1 VGALT
6 DVLSKWPRTEV
17 PAALLVAWAVW
28 ILGGLLLM
36 LWFTRRSAAPR
47 EHALTPRPSGAVRRR
62 RSSVHAAARQASTVL
77 SAAAQNPAP
86 RSSSAVR
93 VPDAYSELSS
103 LLDSTNDPPA
113 KD

>member
-6 DVLSKWPRTEV
+6 AALSKWPRPDV

-36 LWFTRRSAAPR
+36 LWFTRRSASR
-47 EHALTPRPSGAVRRR
+47 RHAVATRPSATVVARHG
-62 RSSVHAAARQASTVL
+62 SSRTAARRASTVL
-77 SAAAQNPAP
+77 AAAVEPGP
-86 RSSSAVR
+86 RLPSPVR

-103 LLDSTNDPPA
+103 LLDSTNDPPTG
-113 KD
+113 D